1 MGLLDKMKAGVKAG
15 AEQAAVKAREELED
29 LQTKREVG
37 QAYGD
42 LGRKAFELAERG
54 EISHAELGALVDH
67 VKTLKAKLDTPSDG
81 GTAGSKS

>member
-1 MGLLDKMKAGVKAG
+1 MGLLDKVKAGVKAG

-42 LGRKAFELAERG
+42 LGRKAFELVERG
-54 EISHAELGALVDH
+54 EIQHAELGALVDR
-67 VKTLKAKLDTPSDG
+67 VKGLNAKLESPSGSGPADSTP
-81 GTAGSKS
+81 